1 MKRKQNTPPLIVTGR
16 LIYLKGRKAD
26 LIAQSDEVAT
36 SFLLE
41 ADQPFRILRHGV
53 IECEASVSMRLRIQ
67 L

>member
-1 MKRKQNTPPLIVTGR
+1 MRVKISLDSH
-16 LIYLKGRKAD
+16 LLLKGRKAD
-26 LIAQSDEVAT
+26 FIAQSDEVA
-36 SFLLE
+36 SSYLLQ